1 MKEITIKHIDFS
13 DPNFKMQRC
22 QNDKGKIIQVLIDG
36 EPIDDLEYFKLE
48 FTPDEEP
55 VVIVGRRFAEN

>member
-13 DPNFKMQRC
+13 EPNFKSQRC
-22 QNDKGKIIQVLIDG
+22 QNGAGKIIQVIIDG

-48 FTPDEEP
+48 FTPDKEP
-55 VVIVGRRFAEN
+55 VVIIGRRLAN